1 MDKSQLI
8 ESLKMR
14 GFSKEIISSFEKV
27 RREDF
32 VPEDMK
38 KIAYEDTS
46 LPIGEGQTISQP
58 YTIAVMLSL
67 LDLKKGQKILE
78 IGSGCGYVLAL
89 VSELIGKGEKV
100 YGIEIIKSLFEKS
113 AENLRNYKNIKVYN
127 RNGFLGLEEEAPFD
141 RIILSAGYREIPK
154 PLITQLKDGG
164 IIVAPI
170 GTSYEQALMAFEK
183 NNEKLEMK
191 KEIKGFIFVP
201 LVEKQS

>member
-100 YGIEIIKSLFEKS
+100 YGIEIIKSLFVSLNVKFVKE
-113 AENLRNYKNIKVYN
+113 
-127 RNGFLGLEEEAPFD
+127 FD
-141 RIILSAGYREIPK
+141 GASIDL
-154 PLITQLKDGG
+154 
-164 IIVAPI
+164 
-170 GTSYEQALMAFEK
+170 FET
-183 NNEKLEMK
+183 L
-191 KEIKGFIFVP
+191 
-201 LVEKQS
+201 

>member
-100 YGIEIIKSLFEKS
+100 YGIEIIKSLFEKY

>member
-113 AENLRNYKNIKVYN
+113 AENLRNYKNIKVY
-127 RNGFLGLEEEAPFD
+127 
-141 RIILSAGYREIPK
+141 
-154 PLITQLKDGG
+154 
-164 IIVAPI
+164 
-170 GTSYEQALMAFEK
+170 
-183 NNEKLEMK
+183 
-191 KEIKGFIFVP
+191 
-201 LVEKQS
+201 